1 MDITKD
7 LYKKMPLIEIDL
19 DEENK
24 DKIKE
29 ILSVDLGFKIPIWPR
44 YYDPSYEFCLQ
55 KNENINKWHRLNCF
69 ERVLDNDLFD
79 FSGSEYNQVSLW
91 DSVVRFT
98 IHDYFTYYYG
108 LNFKINFKID
118 RNTTYT
124 RTKILHQNQN
134 RPDFLF
140 KYFGYLLFKGEEK
153 ANDFEEA
160 KEDLKKAQYFDF
172 DLLACY
178 AAAGSQ
184 FQLFFLLEKD
194 KSLFEI
200 SPKLNLKVAQ
210 DRLKAVIF
218 ILNICRVLHYQ
229 TIKIDKYIKNEKNKK
244 DRRTHSVIDYHLSTV
259 KKRMNLDFWNLEN
272 CQYVWSELIAKK
284 NIDGIVK
291 CYSADWVKGI
301 FQIEIKKLE
310 IHFPI
315 DDKEL
320 LRAIRHITNGLKYL
334 HDNGYVH
341 TDLRWSNVLFKQ
353 EKYYLIDFDKC
364 LKINHV
370 ISNLLPHMP
379 SYLKIGDRYTIQEDF
394 FQLGFEI
401 IPNCGV
407 ILNEELLK
415 LKLDLENRKFKNA
428 DEILKYVASLIDS
441 EKTDIII
448 D

>member
-7 LYKKMPLIEIDL
+7 LFEKMPLIEIDL

-29 ILSVDLGFKIPIWPR
+29 ILNADLGFKVPIWPR
-44 YYDPSYEFCLQ
+44 YYDPRYEFCLE

-69 ERVLDNDLFD
+69 ERVLDNYLFD

-91 DSVVRFT
+91 DSIVRFT
-98 IHDYFTYYYG
+98 IHDYFTYYG
-108 LNFKINFKID
+108 LIFKID
-118 RNTTYT
+118 RNTTYR

-140 KYFGYLLFKGEEK
+140 KYHGYLLFKGEEK

-200 SPKLNLKVAQ
+200 SPKLNLNVAQ
-210 DRLKAVIF
+210 DRLRAVIF

-229 TIKIDKYIKNEKNKK
+229 TIKIDNYVKNEKNKK
-244 DRRTHSVIDYHLSTV
+244 YRRTHSVIDYHLSTV
-259 KKRMNLDFWNLEN
+259 KKRLNLDFWNLEN
-272 CQYVWSELIAKK
+272 CQHVWSELIAKK

-291 CYSADWVKGI
+291 CYSVEKKEY
-301 FQIEIKKLE
+301 QIQIKTKKLE
-310 IHFPI
+310 KLEKCLHLNN
-315 DDKEL
+315 EEQL

-364 LKINHV
+364 LKINHE
-370 ISNLLPHMP
+370 ITRLLPHMP
-379 SYLKIGDRYTIQEDF
+379 SYLKNKDVYTIQEDF
-394 FQLGFEI
+394 YQIGFEI
-401 IPNCGV
+401 IGNCG
-407 ILNEELLK
+407 IYLNKELLK
-415 LKLDLENRKFKNA
+415 LKFGLENKVFKNA
-428 DEILKYVASLIDS
+428 DEILKSVISLIDS
-441 EKTDIII
+441 KNEIVI